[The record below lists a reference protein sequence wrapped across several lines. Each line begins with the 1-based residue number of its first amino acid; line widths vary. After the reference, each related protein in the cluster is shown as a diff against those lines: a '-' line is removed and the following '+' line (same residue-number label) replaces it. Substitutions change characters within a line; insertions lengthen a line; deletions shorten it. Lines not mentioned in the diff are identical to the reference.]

1 MPNTSKYKFLTAQYN
16 IITLTRGDT
25 YSFELNIDDD
35 GESYQLTGDDT
46 VYFGIMDP
54 NQRFEDALVKKK
66 FTVDDL
72 DPAGNLI
79 IQINP
84 EDTLDLLPGRYF
96 YAVKLLR
103 DHLDEDGTEVYN
115 VETVVDKTKFII
127 CD

>member
-25 YSFELNIDDD
+25 YSFELNIDDH
-35 GESYQLTGDDT
+35 GENYQLTGDDT

-79 IQINP
+79 IQIDP

-96 YAVKLLR
+96 YAIKLLR
-103 DHLDEDGTEVYN
+103 DHLEADGTEVYN